1 MQIGTTYVLTALAA
15 VMWGA
20 NFNLSKHV
28 LVDLSALAAGAARFD
43 IAALAMLAI
52 CALKGQRVPLIGHG
66 RSYATLGLVGIAG
79 FNVLFFY
86 GMQTTSAVNAAL
98 IMALNPLMTALM
110 AFMIGGHR
118 PDPRQLIAFPIG
130 AAGVG
135 VVVLGGGAH
144 LRIAEGDVLMLA
156 GNLCWAFYN
165 VMVGRLLP
173 REVGALANTTGL
185 MVAGAVALSLV
196 AVVARTPVT
205 APGSDALGSLLLMS
219 LGGTVLAYLFWNA
232 GIARLGASRT
242 AVFLNL
248 VPVSSMVISAFEGR
262 PPTWEQLTGGAIV
275 IAAVSLAML
284 SPAARGPAPARPS
297 VATAPLAA
305 RPKAPC

>member
-1 MQIGTTYVLTALAA
+1 MQIGTTYLLTALAA

-20 NFNLSKHV
+20 SFNLSKHV
-28 LVDLSALAAGAARFD
+28 LVDLSALTAGAARFD

-52 CALKGQRVPLIGHG
+52 CTIKGQHVPLIRHG

-86 GMQTTSAVNAAL
+86 GTQTTSAVNAAL
-98 IMALNPLMTALM
+98 IMALNPLTTALL
-110 AFMIGGHR
+110 AFMVGGHR
-118 PDPRQLIAFPIG
+118 PGLRQLIAFPIG
-130 AAGVG
+130 AAGVS

-144 LRIAEGDVLMLA
+144 FRIAEGDVLMLA

-165 VMVGRLLP
+165 VMAGRLLP

-185 MVAGAVALSLV
+185 MVAGAVALSLT
-196 AVVARTPVT
+196 AVVAGAHV
-205 APGSDALGSLLLMS
+205 AVPGADALGSLLLMS

-242 AVFLNL
+242 ALFLNL

-284 SPAARGPAPARPS
+284 GPAARGPATARPS
-297 VATAPLAA
+297 VPAAPLAA